1 MAVNAFYHS
10 YLYIDK
16 QLFHDFVSSDDS
28 HSHDSSRRNS
38 RNNFRKALKQTD
50 YSGSTTAA
58 ALVFPKHIVISNIG
72 DSRIVLCCDPSG
84 NYFNANNI

>member
-1 MAVNAFYHS
+1 MVVNAFYHS

-16 QLFHDFVSSDDS
+16 QLFHDFLNSDS
-28 HSHDSSRRNS
+28 NHDSSRSSS
-38 RNNFRKALKQTD
+38 RNNFHKTTKQTD

-84 NYFNANNI
+84 NYFNANNL